1 MICIIRHGKTALNN
15 ARIMQG
21 RIDCPLNEEGTE
33 QASKVARALRDSGI
47 TFTRVYSSPLARAIQ
62 TAEIISD
69 GKDITTD
76 ERLLEMDYGPYE
88 GTDLNN
94 LPPELKRFFSDFV
107 NEPAPDGMEPLESVT
122 GRLGDF
128 LEKLRSSSP
137 KGNVLIT
144 THAIA
149 MKGALEYLTPESR
162 GEWWSRYVGNCDIY
176 SFDIEDG
183 RFTVPVRLTVSES
196 ED

>member
-1 MICIIRHGKTALNN
+1 MIYLVRHGKTALNS

-21 RIDCPLNEEGTE
+21 RIDCPLSEEGTE

-47 TFTRVYSSPLARAIQ
+47 TFTRVYSSPLARAVQ
-62 TAEIISD
+62 TAEIIAG

-107 NEPAPDGMEPLESVT
+107 NEPAPDGMEPLKSVT

-128 LEKLRSSSP
+128 LDELRSSSP
-137 KGNVLIT
+137 EGNVLIT

-149 MKGALEYLTPESR
+149 MKGALEYLTPGSL
-162 GEWWSRYVGNCDIY
+162 GGWWSRYVGNCDVY
-176 SFDIEDG
+176 YFDIEDG
-183 RFTVPVRLTVSES
+183 RFTVPEEFPVPNE
-196 ED
+196 

>member
-33 QASKVARALRDSGI
+33 QASVVAQALKDSGI
-47 TFTRVYSSPLARAIQ
+47 AFTRVYSSPLTRAVQ
-62 TAEIISD
+62 TAGIIAG
-69 GKDITTD
+69 GKDIITD
-76 ERLLEMDYGPYE
+76 ERLMEMDYGPYE
-88 GTDLNN
+88 GTDLND
-94 LPPELKRFFSDFV
+94 LPPELVRFFGDFA
-107 NEPAPDGMEPLESVT
+107 NEPAPEGMETLGSVKARM
-122 GRLGDF
+122 GSF
-128 LEKLRSSSP
+128 LEELRASP
-137 KGNVLIT
+137 PEGNVLIS

-162 GEWWSRYVGNCDIY
+162 GAWWSRLVRNCDLY
-176 SFDIEDG
+176 TFDIEDG